1 MDKRKLTVD
10 NSKEQQ
16 GELSFSLEGNGC
28 LEGGGIDGG
37 CPNGVAVEK
46 GSESIPYTV
55 AEYEKMCVD
64 GSWSGGFVENLCL
77 AEIWE
82 RA

>member
-1 MDKRKLTVD
+1 MEKRKLTVD

-37 CPNGVAVEK
+37 CPDGVAV
-46 GSESIPYTV
+46 
-55 AEYEKMCVD
+55 
-64 GSWSGGFVENLCL
+64 
-77 AEIWE
+77 
-82 RA
+82 